1 MPNRNDD
8 RRARRLDL
16 GESRGPSRRRS
27 GSRRLRR
34 EGAVC
39 WEMRARDGPLAEARR
54 LGGHWGGSRLVLSGA
69 GSGISAAAGL
79 PEQRGSAED
88 ANDGRP
94 ATGDAVREEAS
105 LDNGGRQW
113 RHGREPARRRVPA
126 AAAICGGVVASPHA
140 TWPREARML
149 EPAGPAKDT
158 VAAEEMERRGS
169 GLEGWRWS
177 WPGAGRGWQRLEVG
191 GRKREI

>member
-1 MPNRNDD
+1 M
-8 RRARRLDL
+8 
-16 GESRGPSRRRS
+16 
-27 GSRRLRR
+27 
-34 EGAVC
+34 
-39 WEMRARDGPLAEARR
+39 
-54 LGGHWGGSRLVLSGA
+54 
-69 GSGISAAAGL
+69 
-79 PEQRGSAED
+79 
-88 ANDGRP
+88 
-94 ATGDAVREEAS
+94 REEAS
-105 LDNGGRQW
+105 LYNGGRQW
-113 RHGREPARRRVPA
+113 RHDREPARRRVPA